1 MLRLNNQIT
10 KLLTSIREVTHHLS
24 LTLYMFGKFT
34 NDRFRKMEAW
44 LKFGRLL
51 GSYRVLMFPSPAS
64 IIVTQI
70 SYRSRLKNL
79 STQWIETSPCMRE
92 PKAIPEHDDLIWST
106 KYSLRYPRYYYKM
119 FNVQTPRIILDILTL
134 SDILDTTTRCH
145 MSKYYLRYPQIL
157 PQIS

>member
-1 MLRLNNQIT
+1 MSKYYLDIL
-10 KLLTSIREVTHHLS
+10 KYS
-24 LTLYMFGKFT
+24 LTYPRYYYKMF
-34 NDRFRKMEAW
+34 NVEVLSRYS
-44 LKFGRLL
+44 LL
-51 GSYRVLMFPSPAS
+51 GSYRVLMFSSRAS
-64 IIVTQI
+64 VIGTQTL
-70 SYRSRLKNL
+70 YRSRLKNL